1 MEDQN
6 KELNEILQSLKLE
19 CEEEI
24 NRKEAE
30 ILKAKDRIHLLNTDL
45 IKLDHINDNK
55 DYVREMINKY
65 YSNHHKP
72 NLGSKYKINFNKVL
86 REKLNTAISQLE

>member
-24 NRKEAE
+24 KRKEAE

-45 IKLDHINDNK
+45 IKLDHINDNN

-65 YSNHHKP
+65 YSN
-72 NLGSKYKINFNKVL
+72 V
-86 REKLNTAISQLE
+86 